1 MMTAPEKAL
10 FDELWALLR
19 IARNEL
25 DAHADSLQRIDA
37 ELRAATLYAQDLE
50 GTFDAIE
57 TTMRNLA
64 SPAAAAPTP
73 PAIEAA

>member
-10 FDELWALLR
+10 FDELGALLR

-25 DAHADSLQRIDA
+25 DVHADALQRLDS
-37 ELRAATLYAQDLE
+37 ELRAAMLYAQDLE
-50 GTFDAIE
+50 GTFDVIE
-57 TTMRNLA
+57 TTMRNLV

-73 PAIEAA
+73 PAAGAA